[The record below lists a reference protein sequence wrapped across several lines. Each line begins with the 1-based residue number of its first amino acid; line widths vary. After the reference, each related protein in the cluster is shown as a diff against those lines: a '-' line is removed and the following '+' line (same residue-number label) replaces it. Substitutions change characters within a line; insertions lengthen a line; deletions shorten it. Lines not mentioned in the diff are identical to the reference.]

1 MTIVVFGASGRTG
14 RWIAEGLARAGHA
27 VTAAGR
33 RDPGLPGIRFHQTD
47 LHDAQAVQAA
57 VQGADAVL
65 SALAS
70 GKGNPAC
77 STLARA
83 VAGMDGLRFVTI
95 AGAGVDAPGDAKGLG
110 DKAIGWIMRRI
121 VPDTLADRQAELAIL
136 QASRLRWTMLRPP
149 RLTNKAA
156 TGRWQITLDRPA
168 SAQITRADLA
178 AAMIASVGDASVIGQ
193 APFVA
198 G

>member
-156 TGRWQITLDRPA
+156 TGRWHLSHDRPA
-168 SAQITRADLA
+168 STQIARADLA
-178 AAMIASVGDASVIGQ
+178 AAVIAVAGDDTWAGR